1 MLSVKFNVWRLG
13 HFFYGRA
20 RCHALPSAVL
30 LMGRLEALP
39 SQCRLAYGQERFTP
53 FTASLSKGFS
63 GQKCLG

>member
-13 HFFYGRA
+13 HFF
-20 RCHALPSAVL
+20 
-30 LMGRLEALP
+30 MGGQDATP

-53 FTASLSKGFS
+53 LTASLSKGFS

>member
-1 MLSVKFNVWRLG
+1 MFGGWDI
-13 HFFYGRA
+13 FYGRA

-30 LMGRLEALP
+30 LMGGQDATP

-53 FTASLSKGFS
+53 LTASLSKGFS